1 MIAMGCPGARH
12 QQQRTGGAPCRAE
25 LARGV
30 LHVLAGR
37 VLSLGS
43 RGSGRRQVPSQP
55 ENRCAVTPIEHPVWS
70 ERTVDVTSEQT
81 GIFYPLVARGSYVE
95 AGIKVGYV
103 TDYFGKTIFE
113 ARAPVAGVV
122 LHICPLPSMKK
133 GDTIM
138 SIGVVAKSPPM

>member
-1 MIAMGCPGARH
+1 MRCSGARH
-12 QQQRTGGAPCRAE
+12 QSATHGEERPAAPNSPVAFSMYLRAVFSASEAAAPGAARCRRSPRTDAQSLPSNIQCGPSAPWTSRA
-25 LARGV
+25 
-30 LHVLAGR
+30 
-37 VLSLGS
+37 SK
-43 RGSGRRQVPSQP
+43 
-55 ENRCAVTPIEHPVWS
+55 
-70 ERTVDVTSEQT
+70 T

-103 TDYFGKTIFE
+103 TDYFGKTIFK

>member
-1 MIAMGCPGARH
+1 MGRRFWSPRRSTAVVARLC
-12 QQQRTGGAPCRAE
+12 RLRLRCAARAPVTSSNARGGAPCRAE

-55 ENRCAVTPIEHPVWS
+55 ENRCTITPIEHPVWS

-81 GIFYPLVARGSYVE
+81 GIFYPLVARG
-95 AGIKVGYV
+95 
-103 TDYFGKTIFE
+103 
-113 ARAPVAGVV
+113 
-122 LHICPLPSMKK
+122 
-133 GDTIM
+133 
-138 SIGVVAKSPPM
+138 